1 MVPLALE
8 DLLGDPSDLDP
19 IQRIL
24 LQNGGDFPL
33 PRIFP
38 LLLFC
43 NTPPPPNGV
52 ILLLVYPCVP
62 EMDKQTKF
70 GQSREHCFILN
81 LSNTANKKSGK
92 LFVLFP
98 LPVLFLFPLSTK
110 LVFLHF
116 AETAT
121 ATRFNINHQIRL
133 NFFLKKKKNK

>member
-8 DLLGDPSDLDP
+8 DLLGDPYDLDP

-24 LQNGGDFPL
+24 LQNGDDFLL
-33 PRIFP
+33 PRIFL

-43 NTPPPPNGV
+43 NTPLPPNGV
-52 ILLLVYPCVP
+52 TLLHVYPCVP
-62 EMDKQTKF
+62 EMNKQTKF
-70 GQSREHCFILN
+70 GQSREHSFILT
-81 LSNTANKKSGK
+81 LLIKKSGK

-133 NFFLKKKKNK
+133 NFFLKINK

>member
-8 DLLGDPSDLDP
+8 DLLGDPYDLDP

-24 LQNGGDFPL
+24 LQNGDDFLL

-43 NTPPPPNGV
+43 NIPLPPNGV
-52 ILLLVYPCVP
+52 TLLHVYPCVP
-62 EMDKQTKF
+62 EMNKQTKF

-81 LSNTANKKSGK
+81 LSNTANKQSGK
-92 LFVLFP
+92 MFVLFP

-133 NFFLKKKKNK
+133 NFFLKKKNK